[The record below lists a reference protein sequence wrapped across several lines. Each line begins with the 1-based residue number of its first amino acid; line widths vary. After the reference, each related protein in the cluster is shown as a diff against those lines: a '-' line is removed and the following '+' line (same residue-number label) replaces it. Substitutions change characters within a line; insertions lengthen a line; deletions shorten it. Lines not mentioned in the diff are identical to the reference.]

1 MFLKRPRVYL
11 IFLLLSVLFL
21 SGCWSRREIEELALV
36 MAVAADTEGDRD
48 IRLSVF
54 IVNPR
59 EIGGG
64 QPSGAGAGG
73 GTNKVP
79 GEIVSTT
86 GSDFTEAARRIE
98 EQVPRRLFWAHN
110 RVIIVGDKL
119 ARRGL
124 NWLDW
129 FSRDRQMRL
138 TTPVILAPG
147 EARQVLDLPPGVELI
162 PGEII
167 SGILNNHVTL
177 KVELKE
183 LLSMWQ
189 AKGDNPVLPRV
200 TLVSAQ
206 EHSGSKTQG
215 AGGRNPEGQGGAGG
229 GEGRTQQ
236 KAGPAAIRFDGAGVF
251 RKEKLIGYLNHL
263 ETLGTMWLRGEVK
276 EGVLTFNCPEHPG
289 GQVSVRFHRSQTKVI
304 PQVEGDK
311 ITFLVKIKSEGDL
324 IEQTCQESLVA
335 VEKIEELEK
344 ALYHELDKRV
354 QAALKKAQRELKT
367 DIFGFGE
374 VLHRENPR
382 FWRKVEDNWNEVFT
396 GVEVKLEA
404 QVSIRRI
411 GMSYN
416 PAGGGGRNTGGKM
429 VSPGGR

>member
-1 MFLKRPRVYL
+1 MGLKRSKVGL
-11 IFLLLSVLFL
+11 VFVLLGMLLLV
-21 SGCWSRREIEELALV
+21 GCWSRREIEELALV
-36 MAVAADTEGDRD
+36 MAAAADAEGDNNV
-48 IRLSVF
+48 RLSVF

-64 QPSGAGAGG
+64 QPSGAGGG
-73 GTNKVP
+73 GNTNKVP

-86 GSDFTEAARRIE
+86 GGDFTEAARRIE
-98 EQVPRRLFWAHN
+98 EQIPRRLFWAHN

-124 NWLDW
+124 TWLDW

-138 TTPVILAPG
+138 NTPVILAPG
-147 EARQVLDLPPGVELI
+147 EAREVLDLPPGVELV

-189 AKGDNPVLPRV
+189 AKGDNPVIPRV
-200 TLVSAQ
+200 TLVSPQ

-215 AGGRNPEGQGGAGG
+215 AGGREQQGQGEGG
-229 GEGRTQQ
+229 GEGRTRQ
-236 KAGPAAIRFDGAGVF
+236 KAGPAAIRFEGAGVF
-251 RKEKLIGYLNHL
+251 REGKLIGYLDHL

-276 EGVLTFNCPEHPG
+276 EGVLTFHCPEHTLEK
-289 GQVSVRFHRSQTKVI
+289 VSVRFHRAQTKVI

-311 ITFLVKIKSEGDL
+311 ITFLVKIISEGDL
-324 IEQTCQESLVA
+324 LEQTCQESLA
-335 VEKIEELEK
+335 TPEKIEELEK
-344 ALYHELDKRV
+344 ALYHELNKRV
-354 QAALKKAQRELKT
+354 QAALNKAQRELKT

-374 VLHRENPR
+374 VLHRDNPK
-382 FWRKVEDNWNEVFT
+382 FWKQVEDNWNEIFA
-396 GVEVKLEA
+396 GAEVKLEA

-416 PAGGGGRNTGGKM
+416 PAGGQGRNTGGKR